1 MERGTL
7 AYTERVGGIWGGNT
21 LCAYKMMVISF
32 LFFVFGGEIVKTVG
46 EAKPHSEFMNGKVV
60 DDKEWIAM
68 DWE

>member
-7 AYTERVGGIWGGNT
+7 AYTERVGGIWEGGYF
-21 LCAYKMMVISF
+21 LCIQNDGHFF
-32 LFFVFGGEIVKTVG
+32 LFFILEEIVKTVG

-60 DDKEWIAM
+60 DDKDWIAK